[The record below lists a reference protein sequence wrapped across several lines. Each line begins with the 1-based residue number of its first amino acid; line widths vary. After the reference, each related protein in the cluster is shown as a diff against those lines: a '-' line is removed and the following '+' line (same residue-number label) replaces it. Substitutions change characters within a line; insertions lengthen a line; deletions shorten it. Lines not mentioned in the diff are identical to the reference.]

1 MCCQGRLTQLY
12 LPSAGLECAFPAAL
26 AQLTELT
33 ALDLTFNRLSG
44 RCAATPRDLALCLS
58 EPGCMTAAGRRAVR
72 TLGRAERMRRWLRCS
87 WQTCG

>member
-1 MCCQGRLTQLY
+1 MQHVMRWMVEPRPCAWRQGRLTQLY

-44 RCAATPRDLALCLS
+44 RCATAPRDPALCLS
-58 EPGCMTAAGRRAVR
+58 EPGCMVV
-72 TLGRAERMRRWLRCS
+72 LGI
-87 WQTCG
+87 